1 MPRTNSSSRAST
13 PNSSSRAS
21 TPYTRDRTPTVH
33 SRPRAPTPYSRARAP
48 YVLNHETLGSEELA
62 QLTQQLGQARA
73 ASDAMLGRLL
83 EQVDVTRAA
92 LQAATADANQR
103 EVDHQTEINELKDK
117 ISCLDGGDVQRF
129 EEMTAT
135 IADLQESHT
144 DLQSTYNV
152 LLRMHTSVRVSSQR
166 LTAAHEDLKAKF
178 ETVNANHGE
187 LQRTCQ
193 ETNSKAAAFQA
204 LVEFVHCAVCDTT
217 MTEPRVLTC
226 GHLLC
231 VNCVE
236 RWSATGGNCPFC
248 RVPMEPRVI
257 VGLKDVI
264 EKVVAVQ
271 VPGASR
277 NNPIELE
284 LEL

>member
-73 ASDAMLGRLL
+73 
-83 EQVDVTRAA
+83 QVDVTRAA

-152 LLRMHTSVRVSSQR
+152 LLRS
-166 LTAAHEDLKAKF
+166 TANSAHEDLKAKF

-193 ETNSKAAAFQA
+193 VLENLRDRLAEAN
-204 LVEFVHCAVCDTT
+204 LPVDIYCASIVSNVVGHWRELSLLPCAHGTT
-217 MTEPRVLTC
+217 
-226 GHLLC
+226 
-231 VNCVE
+231 
-236 RWSATGGNCPFC
+236 
-248 RVPMEPRVI
+248 VI